1 MKTKRISLLALLS
14 VVALLAS
21 LFSVATIISYAAEEN
36 LLSDALVNLTSR
48 IDNGSGYTVQDL
60 IDNNQWYGWGDRQ
73 TDEETG
79 HNGKPS
85 MKVSAAAIGANSLD
99 GAFLKLPAGQYTY
112 SAWIKTDAY
121 QSATTA
127 MNVDIYDVSVLDK
140 TAELNDL
147 GQNHPPKS
155 TVVNNVFYDQNG
167 KNEFSTADWTLYTTE
182 FTLDAEA
189 VVRVNFFS
197 QYSWGTIWASDF
209 AVKAVAD
216 DPESSDPESSDP
228 ESSDPE
234 PSDPEYEDG
243 NLLPKKVVNLENWV
257 DNSPN
262 MGTVDALYNSNTW
275 HGWGTNGSIDE
286 EIGHNGK
293 PSQKVNSLLL
303 GGNMNRYVYA
313 KLEPGNYRFS
323 AWIKTEEFSGNAL
336 HLGARVYENDIG
348 GKSAQLEALAEELS
362 VNYVNKYIN
371 ATFTDDIYTTEDWT
385 EVEVDFTVT
394 GDTAKYV
401 RLSVE
406 AGHFEGTAWISDF
419 WLTTREAGAEY
430 EDGNL
435 LPKKVVNLE
444 NWVDNSPNMGT
455 VDALYNS
462 NTWHGWGTNGSI
474 DEEIGHNGKPSQ
486 KVNSLL
492 LGGNMNRY
500 VYAKL
505 EPGNYRFSAWIKTE
519 EFSGN
524 ALHLGARV
532 YENDIGG
539 KSAQLEALAEELSV
553 NYVNKYINATFTDD
567 IYTTEDWTEVEVDFT
582 VTGDT
587 AKYVRLSVEAGHFE
601 GTAWI
606 SDFWLTTREA
616 DPESSDPESSD
627 PETSDPESSKP
638 ETSQPGSEE
647 NPDTGV
653 TTMIPAALMLMAV
666 STGAAMTL
674 RRKKN

>member
-419 WLTTREAGAEY
+419 WLTTREA
-430 EDGNL
+430 
-435 LPKKVVNLE
+435 
-444 NWVDNSPNMGT
+444 
-455 VDALYNS
+455 
-462 NTWHGWGTNGSI
+462 
-474 DEEIGHNGKPSQ
+474 
-486 KVNSLL
+486 
-492 LGGNMNRY
+492 
-500 VYAKL
+500 
-505 EPGNYRFSAWIKTE
+505 
-519 EFSGN
+519 
-524 ALHLGARV
+524 
-532 YENDIGG
+532 
-539 KSAQLEALAEELSV
+539 
-553 NYVNKYINATFTDD
+553 
-567 IYTTEDWTEVEVDFT
+567 
-582 VTGDT
+582 
-587 AKYVRLSVEAGHFE
+587 
-601 GTAWI
+601 
-606 SDFWLTTREA
+606 